1 MCGLLFQAY
10 LSEAHADVARKLQ
23 PAGYRNKKPSKREL
37 KQMRDSC
44 WAELT
49 GHLSPGITGQA
60 VPVFDAQQEL
70 ACVMTTVTNLGL
82 MKEPED
88 RWALFECAKQAA
100 RETGGSDRFAI
111 E

>member
-1 MCGLLFQAY
+1 MFQAY